1 MVSESGSQDLEV
13 KLLDSL
19 DQQNNKSSTID
30 DDYEAFMNS
39 DNDLLAGENDAN
51 LLTLEVNE
59 NEKHTIVLL
68 QGDEWF
74 VDLRNDQNLYI
85 TIVNGICEI
94 FGIELVNGS
103 EYLFNSH
110 DKMVLFAVEGCEIVY
125 RTNKTLLKTFP
136 NCIIKN
142 DPNII
147 ALYSFALKLAQRRLG
162 NLKGPRVLIIG
173 DNKSGKTS
181 IAKTLLSYAVKM
193 ITSSNSPIFVNLD
206 PSKGI
211 FTLPGPISATVVDDS
226 LQVDSPIWGESTT
239 SSMYS
244 LVPTFEPIVKQFGFE
259 NINRYNSDFYLKQVD
274 SLAEDVLLLLNKSFH
289 SNRTGIIVDTPEFKL
304 QEDVILPN
312 LGSENAAAEEAEVKE
327 EDEVTPKP
335 EETEKIIV
343 APQSEEDLKETI
355 KNKNS
360 DYESEYEDE
369 DDLEMPELPAS
380 NNSEPVKAEESED
393 DAYFLP
399 EVNSNQLIDLP
410 YDVEFIGRLVEKF
423 EIDHI
428 IDVVNADGQEDVNKF
443 LTKRLFS
450 LSSRVN
456 KAFILPVVKPSS
468 IELENITDSF
478 KRHIQRLAI
487 KSYFY
492 GSTSKFSL
500 SPYTTTVRYEDV
512 SIFKHNESDCNTLVK
527 IEQIT
532 KDLLQYSVLAVT
544 NADLKEQDSE
554 SIIKSGI
561 MGYVIVLQ
569 VLDASNK
576 QMLKIL
582 SPTMGDLPRR
592 VMLLSEFKYYE

>member
-1 MVSESGSQDLEV
+1 MISEGGSQNFET
-13 KLLDSL
+13 KPLDAL
-19 DQQNNKSSTID
+19 DQENKKTNTID

-39 DNDLLAGENDAN
+39 DNDLLAGENDDN
-51 LLTLEVNE
+51 LTTLEVNE

-68 QGDEWF
+68 QGDEW
-74 VDLRNDQNLYI
+74 VIDLRNDQTLYI
-85 TIVNGICEI
+85 NIVNGICEI

-103 EYLFNSH
+103 EYVFNSH

-125 RTNKTLLKTFP
+125 RTNKTLLKKFP
-136 NCIIKN
+136 DCIIKN

-147 ALYSFALKLAQRRLG
+147 ALYSIALKLAQRRLG

-173 DNKSGKTS
+173 DQKSGKTS

-259 NINRYNSDFYLKQVD
+259 SINEYNRDFYLKQVD
-274 SLAEDVLLLLNKSFH
+274 SLAEDVSLLLNKSFH

-304 QEDVILPN
+304 QEDIFSLN
-312 LGSENAAAEEAEVKE
+312 EKSENDVSNEAELKQ
-327 EDEVTPKP
+327 EDAITPKL
-335 EETEKIIV
+335 EETEQQV
-343 APQSEEDLKETI
+343 VVQQPEDDLKETTR
-355 KNKNS
+355 NRNS
-360 DYESEYEDE
+360 DYESEYED
-369 DDLEMPELPAS
+369 DDLQIPELPIINKPES
-380 NNSEPVKAEESED
+380 LKTEESD
-393 DAYFLP
+393 DDVYFLP
-399 EVNSNQLIDLP
+399 EVNNKQLIDLP

-428 IDVVNADGQEDVNKF
+428 IDVVNADGQEDVNNY

-456 KAFILPVVKPSS
+456 KAFIFPVVKPSS
-468 IELENITDSF
+468 IELENITESF

-512 SIFKHNESDCNTLVK
+512 SIFKHSELDCNTLVK

-544 NADLKEQDSE
+544 NSDLKEQDSE
-554 SIIKSGI
+554 SLIKSGI

-592 VMLLSEFKYYE
+592 AMLLSEFKYYE